1 MQNEFD
7 QRLKNM
13 ERELLDIKTASIYS
27 SVKSAE
33 TSAGSQVRTGLY
45 QITYESGDTNIMALM
60 FLGYGNVYPRTPIGD
75 TQIIEIATS
84 GPPVDQ
90 SLRYIQPDY
99 QLFLTA
105 KCSVLQGLAE
115 IVTI

>member
-13 ERELLDIKTASIYS
+13 EQELLDIKTASIYS

-33 TSAGSQVRTGLY
+33 TSAGSQVKTGLY
-45 QITYESGDTNIMALM
+45 QITYEGGDTNIMSLM
-60 FLGYGNVYPRTPIGD
+60 FVGYGNVYPRTPQGD

-90 SLRYIQPDY
+90 STGESTVYSTRL
-99 QLFLTA
+99 
-105 KCSVLQGLAE
+105 SVISNRKVLSIAR
-115 IVTI
+115 IS

>member
-27 SVKSAE
+27 SVKSVE
-33 TSAGSQVRTGLY
+33 TSASTQVSTGLY
-45 QITYESGDTNIMALM
+45 QITYEEGDTNIMSLM
-60 FLGYGNVYPRTPIGD
+60 FLGYGSVYPRTPVGD

-84 GPPVDQ
+84 GSPIDQ
-90 SLRYIQPDY
+90 NTGEYTVYST
-99 QLFLTA
+99 QL
-105 KCSVLQGLAE
+105 SVISNRKVVSIAR
-115 IVTI
+115 IS